1 MSASDQLINF
11 IKDQENFSI
20 IVMVVIAIVGF
31 IIKIVFDSKPSK
43 DGISGPAYSNIY
55 GYSIIAF
62 SILCG
67 IFLSFSLAIEK
78 DKNDTNESKNKF
90 SVLKLMF
97 MKSFQPLLLFFILV
111 WILSININY
120 YTKINKGQV
129 TETYDNF
136 SGIFTFLVTA
146 QTIILFIYLNSDE
159 PRRKILSNLLYIL
172 SSLNIVLLVIMNII
186 MRFFTTDG

>member
-1 MSASDQLINF
+1 MSSDTEKLIEF

-20 IVMVVIAIVGF
+20 IVMGVIAFIGL

-43 DGISGPAYSNIY
+43 DGINGPAYSNIY
-55 GYSIIAF
+55 GFSIVAF

-67 IFLSFSLAIEK
+67 IFLSFSLAIEQ
-78 DKNDTNESKNKF
+78 DNKQSNNNSIF
-90 SVLKLMF
+90 SVIKIMF
-97 MKSFQPLLLFFILV
+97 IKSFQPILLFLILV

-146 QTIILFIYLNSDE
+146 QTIILFIYLNADE
-159 PRRKILSNLLYIL
+159 PRRKTLSNLLYIL